1 VCKADTLEGLN
12 DSGVIGII
20 RVSTAQG
27 LIRIAKAL
35 HEGDFPV
42 LRSPTSE
49 LQLKLRGRS

>member
-1 VCKADTLEGLN
+1 VQKSETLERLRGP
-12 DSGVIGII
+12 GVIGII
-20 RVSTAQG
+20 RVSTVQD

-49 LQLKLRGRS
+49 LQLKLRGGS